1 MDTWLLIVLI
11 VAAVVVLALV
21 FMASRKARVRRDER
35 NRVEAGEHREEARVR
50 GARAERQQAEAEQQA
65 ARARAEL
72 ADADEQAA
80 LAGRQ
85 RRAAEERHQE
95 AARLDPDVDEKEAG
109 GLPRV
114 GERTTANDPDTTP
127 RESR

>member
-1 MDTWLLIVLI
+1 MDTVLLIVLI

-21 FMASRKARVRRDER
+21 FIASRKARVRRDES
-35 NRVEAGEHREEARVR
+35 NRIEAGEHREEARIR
-50 GARAERQQAEAEQQA
+50 GARAERQQAEAEEQA

-80 LAGRQ
+80 LAGRE

-95 AARLDPDVDEKEAG
+95 AARLDPDVDENEVG
-109 GLPRV
+109 DLPRP
-114 GERTTANDPDTTP
+114 GERTATDPDAT
-127 RESR
+127 RDAR

>member
-1 MDTWLLIVLI
+1 MDTALLIVLI

-21 FMASRKARVRRDER
+21 FVASRKARARRDER
-35 NRVEAGEHREEARVR
+35 NRVEAGEHRQEARIR
-50 GARAERQQAEAEQQA
+50 GARAERQQAEAEEQA

-80 LAGRQ
+80 LAGRE

-95 AARLDPDVDEKEAG
+95 AARLDPDVDESEVG
-109 GLPRV
+109 DLPRT
-114 GERTTANDPDTTP
+114 GERTTADPDAT
-127 RESR
+127 RDGR